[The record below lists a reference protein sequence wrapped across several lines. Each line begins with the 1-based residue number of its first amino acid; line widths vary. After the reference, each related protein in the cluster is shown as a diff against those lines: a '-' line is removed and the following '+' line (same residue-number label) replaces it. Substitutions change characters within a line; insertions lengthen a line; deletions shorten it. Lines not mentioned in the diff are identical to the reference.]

1 MYRWLAEK
9 LGNVS
14 VNHKLGVG
22 FGLVLLLTLLI
33 TFTGWTGLGDV
44 ASRGDKL
51 GYISSLNVLTKD
63 LRIARLDYEMRRGEQ
78 GTAAVSELLNR
89 LDSGMKTART
99 LIEQPADIALI
110 DEQLAAV
117 EQYKRAFSDM
127 AQAGANRED
136 ARSKLGNTADNAV
149 LKVTE
154 VEKSLLQ
161 SDSVTQ
167 FNSVVDLS
175 KLIQQAR
182 FQVRGYTYSGKVEA
196 EQPALDA
203 IDNALKKIT
212 ELQGSLQEQYQANL
226 QQASVSL
233 QAYRAAVSQFR
244 DSQVAT
250 AVALKTMSAQG
261 DVLLNRSDKLTI
273 SQTAV
278 RDTDAA
284 QAKYLLLLATVLA
297 LIFGLVAAWAITR
310 QIVIPLNQTLK
321 VAERVASGDL
331 SHDLTSTRQDELGQL
346 QRAMQSMTVGL
357 RELIG
362 GISDGVTQIASAAE
376 QLSSVT
382 EQTSAGVNNQK
393 IETDQVA
400 TAMNEMA
407 ATVQEVARNAEE
419 ASEAAVAA
427 DQQARE
433 GDKVVG
439 EAIAQI
445 ERLATEVGNSTEAM
459 GHLKRESDKIGSVL
473 DVIKS
478 VAQQTNLLALNAAI
492 EAARAGEAGR
502 GFAVVA
508 DEVRSLAQRT
518 QKSTEEIEELIVG
531 LQTGTQQVA
540 TIMDNSRGLT
550 DSSVELTRRA
560 GSALANIT
568 RTVSTIQAMNSQ
580 IATAAEQQSAVA
592 EEINRSVLNVRD
604 VSEQTSS
611 ASEET
616 AASSAELAR
625 LGIYLQTLVGRSR
638 LCRGWAATHPGRR
651 TSATCEISYTLISPP
666 SPQIVLAFALL
677 RSAFSD
683 LEVHHVS
690 SADPLAGQRQRPTQT
705 RPGFWPGAG
714 PQFHHRHDRLAG
726 LECRTVPLQQ
736 PDGAGPTGRR
746 RGGHA
751 RQPHRVP
758 NAHRH
763 GQPGQNDA
771 ADRKNRPAPRLPVK
785 THERPDRPA
794 ASRGSRTPGSRLQSG
809 AGGIAAVDR
818 TAGKRPAAAAKSR
831 PASQRH
837 PRATVQRTA

>member
-14 VNHKLGVG
+14 VRTKLGVG
-22 FGLVLLLTLLI
+22 FGLVLLLTLMI
-33 TFTGWTGLGDV
+33 TFTGWTGLSDV

-51 GYISSLNVLTKD
+51 GFISSLNVLTKD
-63 LRIARLDYEMRRGEQ
+63 LRLARLDYEMRRGEQ
-78 GTAAVSELLNR
+78 GTTAVSDLLNR

-117 EQYKRAFSDM
+117 EQYKRAFKDM
-127 AQAGANRED
+127 AQAGDNREN

-149 LKVTE
+149 LKISE

-161 SDSVTQ
+161 GDSVTQ
-167 FNSVVDLS
+167 FNRVVELS

-182 FQVRGYTYSGKVEA
+182 FQVRGYTYSGKVDA

-212 ELQGSLQEQYQANL
+212 ELEGQLPAEYQANL
-226 QQASVSL
+226 QQAGVSL
-233 QAYRAAVSQFR
+233 QAYRAAVSQYR

-250 AVALKTMSAQG
+250 AAALKTMSVQG
-261 DVLLNRSDKLTI
+261 DLLLSHSDKLTA

-284 QAKYLLLLATVLA
+284 QAKYFLLLATALA

-310 QIVIPLNQTLK
+310 QIVIPLNQTLQ

-331 SHDLTSTRQDELGQL
+331 SHNLTSVRQDELGQL
-346 QRAMQSMTVGL
+346 QRAMQSMSMGL

-362 GISDGVTQIASAAE
+362 GISDGVTQIARAAE
-376 QLSSVT
+376 QLSAVT
-382 EQTSAGVNNQK
+382 EQTNAGVNSQK

-407 ATVQEVARNAEE
+407 ATVLEVARNAEE

-439 EAIAQI
+439 QAIAQI

-508 DEVRSLAQRT
+508 DEVRSLALRT

-531 LQTGTQQVA
+531 LQSGTQQVA

-550 DSSVELTRRA
+550 DSSVELTRSA

-568 RTVSTIQAMNSQ
+568 RTVSTIQAMNAQ

-592 EEINRSVLNVRD
+592 EEVNRSVLNVRD
-604 VSEQTSS
+604 ISEQTAA

-616 AASSAELAR
+616 ASSSTELAR
-625 LGIYLQTLVGRSR
+625 LGIHLQTLVGRF
-638 LCRGWAATHPGRR
+638 
-651 TSATCEISYTLISPP
+651 
-666 SPQIVLAFALL
+666 QV
-677 RSAFSD
+677 
-683 LEVHHVS
+683 
-690 SADPLAGQRQRPTQT
+690 
-705 RPGFWPGAG
+705 
-714 PQFHHRHDRLAG
+714 
-726 LECRTVPLQQ
+726 
-736 PDGAGPTGRR
+736 
-746 RGGHA
+746 
-751 RQPHRVP
+751 
-758 NAHRH
+758 
-763 GQPGQNDA
+763 
-771 ADRKNRPAPRLPVK
+771 
-785 THERPDRPA
+785 
-794 ASRGSRTPGSRLQSG
+794 
-809 AGGIAAVDR
+809 
-818 TAGKRPAAAAKSR
+818 
-831 PASQRH
+831 
-837 PRATVQRTA
+837 

>member
-14 VNHKLGVG
+14 VKTKLGVG
-22 FGLVLLLTLLI
+22 FGLVLLLTLII
-33 TFTGWTGLGDV
+33 TLTGWAGLSGV
-44 ASRGDKL
+44 ISRGDKL
-51 GYISSLNVLTKD
+51 GYIASLNDLSKE
-63 LRIARLDYEMRRGEQ
+63 LRIARLDFEMRRGEQ
-78 GTAAVSELLNR
+78 GPGAVNGFLGQLE
-89 LDSGMKTART
+89 SGLKTARA
-99 LIEQPADIALI
+99 LIEQPADIALV
-110 DEQLAAV
+110 DDQLAAV
-117 EQYKRAFSDM
+117 DQYKRAFDTM
-127 AQAGANRED
+127 VQAGANREN
-136 ARSKLGNTADNAV
+136 ARSKLGDTADNAV
-149 LKVTE
+149 LKIGE
-154 VEKSLLQ
+154 VEKTLLQ
-161 SDSVTQ
+161 GDSVSQ
-167 FNSVVDLS
+167 FNSIVDLS

-203 IDNALKKIT
+203 IDNALKKIAALNGQLPDQFST
-212 ELQGSLQEQYQANL
+212 NL
-226 QQASVSL
+226 QQAGTSL
-233 QAYRAAVSQFR
+233 QAYRAAVSQYR
-244 DSQVAT
+244 DSQVAS
-250 AVALKTMSAQG
+250 AAALKIMNVQG
-261 DVLLNRSDKLTI
+261 DILLDRSSKLTA
-273 SQTAV
+273 SQTVV
-278 RDTDAA
+278 RDSDAA
-284 QAKYLLLLATVLA
+284 QAKQLLLLSTLLA
-297 LIFGLVAAWAITR
+297 LLFGLVAAWAITR
-310 QIVIPLNQTLK
+310 QIIIPLNQTLK

-331 SHDLTSTRQDELGQL
+331 SHNLESARQDELGQL

-376 QLSSVT
+376 QLSAVT
-382 EQTSAGVNNQK
+382 EQTSAGVNSQK
-393 IETDQVA
+393 VETDQVA

-427 DQQARE
+427 DVQARE
-433 GDKVVG
+433 GDRVVG

-445 ERLATEVGNSTEAM
+445 ERLATEVGNSTIAM
-459 GHLKRESDKIGSVL
+459 GDLKRESDKIGSVL

-531 LQTGTQQVA
+531 LQNGTQQVA

-560 GSALANIT
+560 GSALESIT

-625 LGIYLQTLVGRSR
+625 LGIYLQTLVGRFR
-638 LCRGWAATHPGRR
+638 
-651 TSATCEISYTLISPP
+651 I
-666 SPQIVLAFALL
+666 
-677 RSAFSD
+677 
-683 LEVHHVS
+683 
-690 SADPLAGQRQRPTQT
+690 
-705 RPGFWPGAG
+705 
-714 PQFHHRHDRLAG
+714 
-726 LECRTVPLQQ
+726 
-736 PDGAGPTGRR
+736 
-746 RGGHA
+746 
-751 RQPHRVP
+751 
-758 NAHRH
+758 
-763 GQPGQNDA
+763 
-771 ADRKNRPAPRLPVK
+771 
-785 THERPDRPA
+785 
-794 ASRGSRTPGSRLQSG
+794 
-809 AGGIAAVDR
+809 
-818 TAGKRPAAAAKSR
+818 
-831 PASQRH
+831 
-837 PRATVQRTA
+837 

>member
-14 VNHKLGVG
+14 VNRKLSIG
-22 FGLVLLLTLLI
+22 FGLVLVLTLLI
-33 TFTGWTGLGDV
+33 TFTGWTGLSGV
-44 ASRGDKL
+44 ISRGDKL
-51 GYISSLNVLTKD
+51 GYISSLNGLSKD
-63 LRIARLDYEMRRGEQ
+63 LRLARLDFEMRRGEQ
-78 GTAAVSELLNR
+78 GTGAVTDLIAQ
-89 LDSGMKTART
+89 LDSGLKTAAE
-99 LIEQPADIALI
+99 LIEQPADKLV
-110 DEQLAAV
+110 V
-117 EQYKRAFSDM
+117 EQQQEALGQYKKAFGAM
-127 AQAGANRED
+127 VQAGLKREG
-136 ARSKLGNTADNAV
+136 ARSKLGDTADNAV
-149 LKVTE
+149 AKTNE

-161 SDSVTQ
+161 GDSVTL

-212 ELQGSLQEQYQANL
+212 DLSDQLPEQYRANL
-226 QQASVSL
+226 QEASVSL
-233 QAYRAAVSQFR
+233 QAYRAAVSQYR

-250 AVALKTMSAQG
+250 AAATKIMAEQG
-261 DVLLNRSDKLTI
+261 DILLDRSDKLTT
-273 SQTAV
+273 SQTVV
-278 RDTDAA
+278 RDTDTAH
-284 QAKYLLLLATVLA
+284 AKNLLLLATALA
-297 LIFGLVAAWAITR
+297 LAFGILAAWAITR
-310 QIVIPLNQTLK
+310 QIVIPLSQTLK
-321 VAERVASGDL
+321 VAERVAAGDL
-331 SHDLTSTRQDELGQL
+331 SHNLISERRDELGQL
-346 QRAMQSMTVGL
+346 QRSMQSMTVGL

-376 QLSSVT
+376 QLSAVT
-382 EQTSAGVNNQK
+382 EQTSAGVNSQK
-393 IETDQVA
+393 VETDQVA

-445 ERLATEVGNSTEAM
+445 ERLASEVGNSTEAM

-531 LQTGTQQVA
+531 LQSGTQQVA

-560 GSALANIT
+560 GNALENIT
-568 RTVSTIQAMNSQ
+568 RTVSAIQAMNQQ

-604 VSEQTSS
+604 VSEQTSA

-625 LGIYLQTLVGRSR
+625 LGVYLQSLVGRFK
-638 LCRGWAATHPGRR
+638 
-651 TSATCEISYTLISPP
+651 
-666 SPQIVLAFALL
+666 V
-677 RSAFSD
+677 
-683 LEVHHVS
+683 
-690 SADPLAGQRQRPTQT
+690 
-705 RPGFWPGAG
+705 
-714 PQFHHRHDRLAG
+714 
-726 LECRTVPLQQ
+726 
-736 PDGAGPTGRR
+736 
-746 RGGHA
+746 
-751 RQPHRVP
+751 
-758 NAHRH
+758 
-763 GQPGQNDA
+763 
-771 ADRKNRPAPRLPVK
+771 
-785 THERPDRPA
+785 
-794 ASRGSRTPGSRLQSG
+794 
-809 AGGIAAVDR
+809 
-818 TAGKRPAAAAKSR
+818 
-831 PASQRH
+831 
-837 PRATVQRTA
+837 